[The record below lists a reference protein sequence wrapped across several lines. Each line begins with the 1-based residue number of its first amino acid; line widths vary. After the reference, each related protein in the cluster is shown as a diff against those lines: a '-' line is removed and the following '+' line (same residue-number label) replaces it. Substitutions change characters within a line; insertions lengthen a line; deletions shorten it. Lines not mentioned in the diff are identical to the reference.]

1 MGLSIDPSRLGKR
14 PPPVSQYLAPLGAE
28 KIGRKNSKKS
38 MDFCPKAPSGAQM
51 LVSGAWGA
59 RNQHFKISGSFFF
72 RSGFLFA
79 IFGRAS
85 GQIFEKIQKNCRK
98 LPFWSFQRAHSVRPG
113 EAVNKSA
120 ASAAS
125 LDGFSS
131 RDQVGC

>member
-1 MGLSIDPSRLGKR
+1 MFSYEQSHLI
-14 PPPVSQYLAPLGAE
+14 
-28 KIGRKNSKKS
+28 
-38 MDFCPKAPSGAQM
+38 MPKAPSGAQM

-59 RNQHFKISGSFFF
+59 RNQHFKISGPFSCRGGFFMQF
-72 RSGFLFA
+72 SGALA
-79 IFGRAS
+79 P
-85 GQIFEKIQKNCRK
+85 EKIAKNRWIFASFG
-98 LPFWSFQRAHSVRPG
+98 PFKGRSAVVRPG